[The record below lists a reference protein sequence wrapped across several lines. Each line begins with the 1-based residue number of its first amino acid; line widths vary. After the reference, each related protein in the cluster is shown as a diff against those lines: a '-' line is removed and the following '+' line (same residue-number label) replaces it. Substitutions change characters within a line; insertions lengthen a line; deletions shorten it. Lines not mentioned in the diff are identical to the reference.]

1 MLEERCITREGDER
15 KFAEERNTGFIN
27 PPKEGRAMPDSRH
40 TYPFLSVFQIEWRI
54 PIIRRKTCWHSR
66 SIWTTSEHVSLPR
79 SSNFPHSFSLSRFEF
94 LLQRNESIYSRLPNS
109 TIYFPSSSFFFLF
122 SSVNDP
128 SLLFHRPLLPYS
140 GKSVKGDGWK
150 NKRGEGG
157 GRELRELK
165 MTFGVRRRNGVT
177 GEDFR
182 SALRVL
188 EEGKEVHDVRTYEE

>member
-79 SSNFPHSFSLSRFEF
+79 SSNFSHSFSLSLSIRVSSSKKRIYILSTAEF
-94 LLQRNESIYSRLPNS
+94 YYL
-109 TIYFPSSSFFFLF
+109 FSFFFFFLPF
-122 SSVNDP
+122 FLCQRSFPLIPPTSP
-128 SLLFHRPLLPYS
+128 SLFRQ
-140 GKSVKGDGWK
+140 KCKGWK

-165 MTFGVRRRNGVT
+165 MTSGVRRRNGVT